1 MAIRDI
7 FKISWK
13 TFINPLG
20 WIDYEG
26 LKNQNI
32 TIITAIKSLFS
43 SPPAEHTETF
53 EQAKKRLGLTEE
65 EIQASANRYRLYAIA
80 FFILGLIIFIYTFY
94 ILFVHFTLIG
104 FILGLS
110 VSGLFFAYAFKYDFW
125 AFQIKRRKLG
135 ASFAEWKRHILGDKE
150 GGAR

>member
-26 LKNQNI
+26 LRNQNI
-32 TIITAIKSLFS
+32 IIFSAIKSLFAGT
-43 SPPAEHTETF
+43 PAEHTETF
-53 EQAKKRLGLTEE
+53 EQAKKRLGLNEE
-65 EIQASANRYRLYAIA
+65 EVQASANRYRVYAIV
-80 FFILGLIIFIYTFY
+80 FLFLGLAVFIYTFY
-94 ILFVHFTLIG
+94 LLFAHFTLIG
-104 FILGLS
+104 FMLGLS
-110 VSGLFFAYAFKYDFW
+110 VTGLFLAYAFKYDFW

-135 ASFAEWKRHILGDKE
+135 ATFAEWKRHVLGDKE
-150 GGAR
+150 GAR